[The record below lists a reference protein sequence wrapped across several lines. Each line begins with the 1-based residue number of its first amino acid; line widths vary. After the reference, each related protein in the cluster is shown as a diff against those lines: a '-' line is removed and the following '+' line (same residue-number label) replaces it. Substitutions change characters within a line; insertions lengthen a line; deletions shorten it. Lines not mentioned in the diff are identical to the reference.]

1 MEKKRL
7 YFICSS
13 IAVFLLS
20 IYSIFNISSTREAML
35 NSISNYPDVLVDR
48 MTSIY
53 SGTGIYLVPSLL
65 CIIFS
70 ILIFIIAYRKKLD
83 LYKGFIIA
91 FSVVSI
97 LFGSSSLVLLIS
109 FINIIIA
116 ASIKGVPREPI
127 PVLER
132 NFNGLKIV
140 LLSIFLLV
148 LYFSQMFIP
157 NSSLFF
163 SLLMNVLILGLC
175 IFIYFKELKDCAKIF
190 FKNFRA
196 YVSYIFPR
204 LGLMYIIYFVLS
216 FICIFA
222 LGLGVSENQ
231 LAIESMP
238 IWYTLP
244 LAVLYAPIV
253 EEILFRGCFRKFIK
267 NDVIYIIVSGAIFG
281 LLHTIGQSSL
291 YEVFVM
297 MIPYGVLGGFFA
309 YLYSKTNNLC
319 CNMFCHF
326 FHNSIAMIVLLMTL
340 I

>member
-13 IAVFLLS
+13 IGIFLLS
-20 IYSIFNISSTREAML
+20 IYSILNINSTRDAMLSSISS
-35 NSISNYPDVLVDR
+35 YPDVLADR

-70 ILIFIIAYRKKLD
+70 ILIFVIAFKNKLSS
-83 LYKGFIIA
+83 YKGFVIG
-91 FSVVSI
+91 FSVCSC
-97 LFGSSSLVLLIS
+97 LFGSNSIVSLIG
-109 FINIIIA
+109 FINIIVA
-116 ASIKGVPREPI
+116 ASIKGEKKKDIPI
-127 PVLER
+127 LDRFSGNVL
-132 NFNGLKIV
+132 G
-140 LLSIFLLV
+140 SIFLLV

-157 NSSLFF
+157 NSSLVF
-163 SLLMNVLILGLC
+163 SLLMNVLVLGFC
-175 IFIYFKELKDCAKIF
+175 IFIYFKELRDCVKTF

-216 FICIFA
+216 FICIIV

-309 YLYSKTNNLC
+309 YLYSKTNNIC

-326 FHNSIAMIVLLMTL
+326 FHNSIAMIVIL
-340 I
+340 ISLI